1 MTETDVKKVCQEEM
15 RTLPEPVQKELGAQV
30 STQHRGE
37 EMDLD
42 ILSTGFGLK
51 WSQA

>member
-1 MTETDVKKVCQEEM
+1 MTETDVNKVCQEEM
-15 RTLPEPVQKELGAQV
+15 RTLPEPMKKELGAQV

-42 ILSTGFGLK
+42 IISTGFELK
-51 WSQA
+51 RFQA

>member
-1 MTETDVKKVCQEEM
+1 MTKTDVNKVCQEEM
-15 RTLPEPVQKELGAQV
+15 RTLPEPMQKELEAQV

-42 ILSTGFGLK
+42 IISTGFGLK